1 MSQQAIGKILLIA
14 KGAYDASE
22 TYNVLDWVRYNG
34 RAWVCKNNG
43 TIGVAP
49 SESEYWAL
57 LAQDGSGGSGSGD
70 MTKAEYST
78 NGTYGVVD
86 SAVTLSGLTAS
97 IAELN
102 YMDNVTSDVQ
112 TQLNGKIA
120 NPVAKSDGQVLTYDG
135 NNNVWKAQTPTSGVT
150 TLAALTDVT
159 VSSPT
164 SGQALVHNG
173 SNWVNGSYDYTN
185 LANKPTIPTVD
196 QTYSSVS
203 ANAQSGTAVAGAI
216 QGKANTSALDV
227 WTGVQSVSSGSVTF
241 SGIDDSAGT
250 NGYET
255 YCDVTASSTNKN
267 PSFQVSTISGAG
279 TSNMSITY
287 TTDADNGAHV
297 KLRIIK

>member
-14 KGAYDASE
+14 RGTYDATA

-43 TIGVAP
+43 TVGVAP

-70 MTKAEYST
+70 MTKAEFST

-112 TQLNGKIA
+112 TQLNGKIG
-120 NPVAKSDGQVLTYDG
+120 NPVSKSDGQVLTYDG
-135 NNNVWKAQTPTSGVT
+135 TNQVWKAQTPTTGVN
-150 TLAALTDVT
+150 TLAALQDVT
-159 VSSPT
+159 VTSAA
-164 SGQALVHNG
+164 SGQALTYNG
-173 SNWVNGSYDYTN
+173 SGWVNGSYDYTN
-185 LANKPTIPTVD
+185 LSNKPTIPTVD
-196 QTYSSVS
+196 QTYSSIS

-216 QGKANTSALDV
+216 QGKANTSSLDA
-227 WTGVQSVSSGSVTF
+227 WTATETVSSGSVSF

-250 NGYET
+250 NGYEPFPNIT
-255 YCDVTASSTNKN
+255 SSSTNKN
-267 PSFQVSTISGAG
+267 PTFQISSISGTG
-279 TSNMSITY
+279 TASMSVTF
-287 TTDADNGAHV
+287 TTDADNGTNV
-297 KLRIIK
+297 KLRILK

>member
-14 KGAYDASE
+14 KGAYDAAE

-112 TQLNGKIA
+112 NQLNGKIA
-120 NPVAKSDGQVLTYDG
+120 NPVSKSDGQVLTYDG
-135 NNNVWKAQTPTSGVT
+135 TNQVWKAQTPTSGVT

-159 VSSPT
+159 VTTPS
-164 SGQALVHNG
+164 SGQALTYNG
-173 SNWVNGSYDYTN
+173 SGWVNGAYDYTN
-185 LANKPTIPTVD
+185 LSNKPTIPTVD
-196 QTYSSVS
+196 QNYNSTST
-203 ANAQSGTAVAGAI
+203 NAQSGTAVASAI
-216 QGKANTSALDV
+216 QGKANTSALDE
-227 WTGVQSVSSGSVTF
+227 WTTTSTVSSGSVSF
-241 SGIDDSAGT
+241 SAIDDSAGT
-250 NGYET
+250 NGYEP
-255 YCDVTASSTNKN
+255 YCVVTSGSTNKN
-267 PSFQVSTISGAG
+267 PTFQISSISGTG
-279 TSNMSITY
+279 TSSMSVTF
-287 TTDADNGAHV
+287 TTDADNGANV
-297 KLRIIK
+297 KLRILK